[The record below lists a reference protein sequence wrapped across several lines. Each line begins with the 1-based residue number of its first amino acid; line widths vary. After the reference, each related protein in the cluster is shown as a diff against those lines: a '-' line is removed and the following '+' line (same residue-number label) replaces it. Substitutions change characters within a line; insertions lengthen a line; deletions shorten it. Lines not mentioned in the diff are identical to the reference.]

1 MKFTAI
7 LHRLFRGGLLLLGLS
22 FLSAC
27 VTSGSRSSF
36 GTWHA
41 HRLPTPESHV
51 VSLPTPPS
59 RVSPVPIFE
68 PYKAPDPN
76 DPTTQI
82 LEAKKAEA
90 DAEALARGETVSEP
104 ATGLLARLNAP
115 RQIGSVTRVPLRTTA
130 ANYLKDENNITLL
143 MCQATGYAPRSPAS
157 AGYRDY
163 AEVVVE
169 NTLDLFAVRRA
180 LVLHKLPQPI
190 ELTLDTTIPKHG
202 KYSAARSRTVVEA
215 DNQLFIDIVTKLRLN
230 RSAAGGPETWGS
242 AGFDAVKL
250 NAAAARIPP
259 VGGQAVVQSVP
270 VRVQ

>member
-1 MKFTAI
+1 MKFSAI

-22 FLSAC
+22 FLPAC

-36 GTWHA
+36 GTWHE

-51 VSLPTPPS
+51 VSLPAPPS

-68 PYKAPDPN
+68 PYKAPGPN

-82 LEAKKAEA
+82 LEAQKAEA
-90 DAEALARGETVSEP
+90 DAQALARGETVSEP
-104 ATGLLARLNAP
+104 VIGLLARLNTP

-143 MCQATGYAPRSPAS
+143 MCQATGYAPRSPSS

-180 LVLHKLPQPI
+180 LVLHRLPQPI
-190 ELTLDTTIPKHG
+190 EITLDTTIPKHG
-202 KYSAARSRTVVEA
+202 TYSAARSRRVIEA
-215 DNQLFIDIVTKLRLN
+215 DNQLFIDIASKLRLN
-230 RSAAGGPETWGS
+230 RSVAGGQESWGAAS
-242 AGFDAVKL
+242 FDVAGL
-250 NAAAARIPP
+250 RAAAARIPP
-259 VGGQAVVQSVP
+259 VGGAAIVKSVA
-270 VRVQ
+270 VRVK

>member
-1 MKFTAI
+1 M
-7 LHRLFRGGLLLLGLS
+7 FRCGLLLLCLA
-22 FLSAC
+22 FLPAC

-36 GTWHA
+36 GTWHE

-51 VSLPTPPS
+51 VSLPASPS
-59 RVSPVPIFE
+59 KVRTAPIFE
-68 PYKAPDPN
+68 AYQPPDPN

-82 LEAKKAEA
+82 LQAQKAEA
-90 DAEALARGETVSEP
+90 EAEALARGETVSEP
-104 ATGLLARLNAP
+104 ATGLLARFNAP
-115 RQIGSVTRVPLRTTA
+115 RQIGSVTKVPLRTTA

-180 LVLHKLPQPI
+180 LVLHQLPQPI

-202 KYSAARSRTVVEA
+202 KYTAARSRNVVNS
-215 DNQLFIDIVTKLRLN
+215 DNQLFLEIASKLRLN
-230 RSAAGGPETWGS
+230 RSTAGGQGPWGTAAFDS
-242 AGFDAVKL
+242 AKL
-250 NAAAARIPP
+250 TAAAARIPP
-259 VGGQAVVQSVP
+259 VGGAAVVESVP
-270 VRVQ
+270 VRVE